1 MKALLLVYVISGGY
15 ASFGEAKVE
24 RIPVSD
30 IETCKVAGELISKDL
45 EFKVREVS
53 YRCVDAEERGG
64 ILYIVEAPK

>member
-1 MKALLLVYVISGGY
+1 MKALLLIYVISGGY
-15 ASFGEAKVE
+15 ASFGEAKIE

-53 YRCVDAEERGG
+53 YRCVSAESWKGTQWITG
-64 ILYIVEAPK
+64 VE

>member
-15 ASFGEAKVE
+15 ASFGEAKIE

-53 YRCVDAEERGG
+53 YRCFKVDWTTNG
-64 ILYIVEAPK
+64 IMLEDGE